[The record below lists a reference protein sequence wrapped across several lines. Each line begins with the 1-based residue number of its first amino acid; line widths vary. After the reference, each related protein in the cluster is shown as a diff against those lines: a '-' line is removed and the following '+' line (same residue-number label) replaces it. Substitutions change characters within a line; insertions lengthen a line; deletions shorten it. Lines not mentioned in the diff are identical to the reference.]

1 MDFNENFISGGGM
14 FIYMVGLTMILIN
27 DETADG
33 ASVNL

>member
-1 MDFNENFISGGGM
+1 MKTLFLVVECL
-14 FIYMVGLTMILIN
+14 YMVGLTMILIN